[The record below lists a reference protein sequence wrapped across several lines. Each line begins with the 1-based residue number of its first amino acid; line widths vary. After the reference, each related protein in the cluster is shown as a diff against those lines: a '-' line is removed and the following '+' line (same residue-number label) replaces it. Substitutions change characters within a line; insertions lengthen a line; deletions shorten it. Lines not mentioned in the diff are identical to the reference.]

1 MPIVENVGDMSS
13 VARRRRRARW
23 CGGAAGDV
31 SRCVSRHVV
40 FRRFG
45 LLTFRRPSGATIQ
58 RVSTRRVCAAAA
70 LAQPLRERIEVR
82 DEPERIAAIRLA
94 HERAQRAAARER
106 CVDVADDG
114 AFDAVVDQLLHE
126 MSGDAGVETK
136 EVVVQPLGW
145 QRDPRRAML
154 ARGDDQQA
162 RGAASAAS
170 KRSTR
175 TSPTTRTSCAI
186 AHIFRFA
193 DEEVER
199 RVTLAANDVRL
210 IGEHAHVRV
219 RQPPP
224 HTLGIL
230 ANLDDAITTDSTAGA
245 CARRG
250 ECRLPENARS
260 RRDARRLAVERD
272 DVMKPHAIAVAREK
286 LHHAEVVQQR
296 DCLR

>member
-1 MPIVENVGDMSS
+1 MRPHSH
-13 VARRRRRARW
+13 
-23 CGGAAGDV
+23 
-31 SRCVSRHVV
+31 SRCASASKSATSQNASPRFVS
-40 FRRFG
+40 
-45 LLTFRRPSGATIQ
+45 
-58 RVSTRRVCAAAA
+58 
-70 LAQPLRERIEVR
+70 
-82 DEPERIAAIRLA
+82 A

-199 RVTLAANDVRL
+199 RVTLAANEVRL